1 MTIQKVKF
9 VSRLVAVLCI
19 AVVGTGSTAFGQ
31 DSGLSFLEIGV
42 DAESTALGDANVNA
56 NSSAFASF
64 WNPAGLASQN
74 GNSISAA
81 HHIWIA
87 DDRTYALYTRLGKG
101 ETGGI
106 GLFVHANTVGD
117 IEQRDNPGPSEG
129 SFSAQYFAAGAG
141 YGRSVGRLRVGA
153 SIKYISER
161 IIDVSARGYGVD
173 AGFQLDVVED
183 LLIAGAAVT
192 NAGSLNELESISTT
206 LPTTIR
212 GGVTL
217 FPFRMIMEDNTRLV
231 NTMLNAEVSYNE
243 PNERTRVHIGAA
255 AEVVE
260 TVTARAGYITNDAL
274 RGITAGLGLAI
285 SEWQFDY
292 ALVPFENGFGG
303 PGHIMSLGYRW

>member
-1 MTIQKVKF
+1 MTLT
-9 VSRLVAVLCI
+9 RLIYI
-19 AVVGTGSTAFGQ
+19 ALLVVWVGSTSGVAIAQ
-31 DSGLSFLEIGV
+31 ESGLTFLEIGI
-42 DAESTALGDANVNA
+42 DAESTALGDANVNS
-56 NSSAFASF
+56 NGGAFAAF
-64 WNPAGLASQN
+64 WNPAGLAGQRE
-74 GNSISAA
+74 NSISAA

-87 DDRTYALYTRLGKG
+87 NDRTYALYSRLGTG

-129 SFSAQYFAAGAG
+129 TFSAQYLATGIG
-141 YGRSVGRLRVGA
+141 YGRAVGRLRVGA

-161 IIDVSARGYGVD
+161 VIDVSARGYGID
-173 AGFQLDVVED
+173 AGIQLDVVDD
-183 LLIAGAAVT
+183 LLIAGAALT
-192 NAGSLNELESISTT
+192 NAGSLSELESIATT

-212 GGVTL
+212 GGLTI

-231 NTMLNAEVSYNE
+231 NTMINTEVSYNE
-243 PNERTRVHIGAA
+243 PNGRTRLHVGAS

-260 TVTARAGYITNDAL
+260 TVTARVGYITNDAL

-292 ALVPFENGFGG
+292 ALVNFENGFGG
-303 PGHIMSLGYRW
+303 PGHVLSLGYRW